1 MMKNTLL
8 ILTLLVCGCCKQ
20 YSCDIDAA
28 FSDVTP
34 IVEKANIAFKSAE
47 DKILNVKPD
56 EILKPD
62 PDPVKCVCKGTGIIR
77 HGDGHT
83 TKCPYHGNSTATMK
97 R

>member
-8 ILTLLVCGCCKQ
+8 ILTLLVCGCSKQ
-20 YSCDIDAA
+20 YICDIDAA

-34 IVEKANIAFKSAE
+34 MVEKANISFKSAE
-47 DKILNVKPD
+47 EKILKVVPEVID
-56 EILKPD
+56 ETNPD
-62 PDPVKCVCKGTGIIR
+62 PAKCVCKGTGIIR